1 MNELVIQTHNFEN
14 AKKELKNF
22 SEQTTTDLN
31 LSRVN
36 SSKSFGEAF
45 GDWILGRGIGT
56 KHNVTGEELNDL
68 TSEIQT
74 HLQNVNNTQIK
85 LIKEFGQVYSALEVL
100 DRDYIQAILISI
112 KATEKTSESIQETQG
127 QIGKIVENQRKTLE
141 ELKKFKQ
148 KLDGYAHLSD
158 IDTIWHDCQKWHN
171 EMGTLS
177 GAIKHAE
184 KGSVETSR
192 KADAVKAALD
202 VTEKKTE
209 TLSQQ
214 AEKLSQKLETV
225 IAFTTALSKFKHLN
239 DVDEMWESLYSAH
252 DTIRQICCDLAT
264 AQKTIEQDQV
274 DIEKLLA
281 FMKKALELEHLM
293 DVDEIWVRTEEQ
305 QRNTQMLQQTCGLH
319 TEQLEELKQADYDK
333 QEQINISQK
342 DIENLKEYRERLR
355 ALSHLEEV
363 DQLWSTV
370 ENCAVQMDEQKVE
383 AEKLEVSVQKN
394 KEDADKKFDEL
405 KRVDCDNQEQIDAS
419 KKDIE
424 SLKEYR
430 EKLRTLIHLEEV
442 DQLWAIVENCT
453 DQIDAEKKDV
463 ESLKE
468 YREKLGSLSHLEEVD
483 QLWTTVETCTAQM
496 DEHAKETKNLTAD
509 VQRNKEDV
517 DKKLDEAVANLTK
530 RMRYAYW
537 IAAGSAGLAVVEL
550 ILLVMRIL

>member
-22 SEQTTTDLN
+22 SEQTTTDLD
-31 LSRVN
+31 LSRVD

-56 KHNVTGEELNDL
+56 KHNVTGEELNGL

-225 IAFTTALSKFKHLN
+225 IAFTTALAKFKHLN

-252 DTIRQICCDLAT
+252 DTIRQICCDLTT

-293 DVDEIWVRTEEQ
+293 DVDEIWVRTEKQ

-319 TEQLEELKQADYDK
+319 TEQLEELKQADYD
-333 QEQINISQK
+333 Q
-342 DIENLKEYRERLR
+342 
-355 ALSHLEEV
+355 
-363 DQLWSTV
+363 
-370 ENCAVQMDEQKVE
+370 
-383 AEKLEVSVQKN
+383 
-394 KEDADKKFDEL
+394 
-405 KRVDCDNQEQIDAS
+405 QEQIDIS
-419 KKDIE
+419 QKDIE

-430 EKLRTLIHLEEV
+430 EKLRALSHLEDV
-442 DQLWAIVENCT
+442 DQLWATVENCAVQMDEQKKKT
-453 DQIDAEKKDV
+453 EEFAVDIQNNKENTAKKFEELEQADQDKQKQIDASQKDIK
-463 ESLKE
+463 ELKE

-496 DEHAKETKNLTAD
+496 DEYAKETKNLTAD

-517 DKKLDEAVANLTK
+517 DKKLDEAVATLTK